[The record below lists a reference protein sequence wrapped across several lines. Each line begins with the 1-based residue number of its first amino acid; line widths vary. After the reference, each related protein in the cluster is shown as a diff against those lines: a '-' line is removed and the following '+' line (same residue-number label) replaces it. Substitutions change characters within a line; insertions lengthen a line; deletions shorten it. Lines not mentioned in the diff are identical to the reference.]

1 MAGLIT
7 EQSVA
12 YRTPMDYFELIETF
26 PRPGWAVCSLVRRD
40 IDRHID
46 GIVYGFMDTD
56 EMRNAFRAARGLCSE
71 HGYLLRQNKFGN
83 VLGIAKLYAATL
95 DEVLAILDDPP
106 AEAQSPSRL
115 ERLPGNGASPSNLAD
130 ALEPRAECMVCAG
143 ADERETEYLR
153 ILSISLDDQRFMTAF
168 VDSDG
173 LCLPHLRQ
181 ALRSVQV
188 PAQRQR
194 LVDVQRDIWARLKAA
209 VDSFA
214 SKQNYEH
221 IDELNREEAESWA
234 RAIAQMG
241 GERGVFGLR
250 RKSG

>member
-1 MAGLIT
+1 
-7 EQSVA
+7 VA

-26 PRPGWAVCSLVRRD
+26 PRPGCAVCSLVRRD

-46 GIVYGFMDTD
+46 GIVYGFMDTE

-71 HGYLLRQNKFGN
+71 HGWLLRQNKFGN

-95 DEVLAILDDPP
+95 DEVLTILDDQPP
-106 AEAQSPSRL
+106 MTPPPSRL
-115 ERLPGNGASPSNLAD
+115 GRFLGNGVQESKLAD

-143 ADERETEYLR
+143 ADEREAEYLR
-153 ILSISLDDQRFMTAF
+153 IFSQSLNDERFMTIFIA
-168 VDSDG
+168 SDG

-181 ALRSVQV
+181 ALRLLKD
-188 PAQRQR
+188 PADSQR
-194 LVDVQRDIWARLKAA
+194 LIEIQHEIWTRLKAA
-209 VDSFA
+209 VESFA

-221 IDELNREEAESWA
+221 IDELNAEEAKSWA

-241 GERGVFGLR
+241 GDRGVFGLR